1 LSELRLRDVHARS
14 VLRGL
19 QSDKAAEFEPRCTL
33 TAMAAV
39 IDHRIRRALA
49 RAREGKTL
57 TVEEAEGLLAARGGS
72 LVGLMEI
79 AARLRDQGHG
89 KTITYSRKV
98 FIPLTM
104 LCRDHCHY
112 CTFAKPPARLDK
124 PFLSPEDVITIAEA
138 GRKAGCRE
146 ALFTL
151 GDKPE
156 DRYPVAREWLEARGY
171 HSTLDYVRA
180 MAIRVI
186 EETGLLPHL
195 NPGVMSW
202 EDMARL
208 KHASASMGLMLE
220 TSSPRLS
227 EKGGPHFGSPDKVPG
242 VRLRTI
248 EDAGRL
254 SIPFTTGILV
264 GIGETLRERAESL
277 FAIRD
282 LHRKYLHVQE
292 VIVQNFKAKPATAMA
307 GASEPEEEEFLAT
320 VATARVLLGPR
331 MNLQAPPNLS
341 DPDYP
346 RLLDAGINDWGGV
359 SPVTI
364 DHVNPE
370 APWPKLSD
378 LERRTAAKGLE
389 LRERLTIYPEY
400 ATRPDPWI
408 AGKMQDPVRRLV
420 GADGLAAT
428 DRVPQATPWQ
438 DPDVQWKPR
447 TIALTFAKR
456 EDAGLRP
463 DADDVYGDFDAI
475 TLTREWAGRS
485 RAAPERLDATIKE
498 ALSLAAGGRG
508 AHLSDDQATGLFE
521 AEGDALE
528 ALCRVADD
536 LRREAVGDDVTY
548 VVNRNINFTNVCYTG
563 CRFCA
568 FAQREVDPESYTLS
582 LDEVADRSEEAAR
595 YGATEVCI
603 QGGLHPSLPG
613 DFYFRIVEA
622 IKARTPG
629 MHIHAFSPM
638 ETLNGAAR
646 LGISFREF
654 LEECRARGLGTCPGT
669 AAEILDDEV
678 RWVLTKGKLP
688 ADTWEEIITTAHRLG
703 IKTSSTIM
711 YGHVDAPPHWV
722 AHLKRIA
729 RIQSETGG
737 FTEFVPLP
745 FVHQNSPIY
754 LAGKARPGPTFQDNR
769 RMHAVARILLDG
781 LIPNVQVSWVKM
793 GMDACRVLLQGGAND
808 FGGTLMEETISRMA
822 GAEWGIRKEPEE
834 FAQAIRAIGRVPA
847 ERTTTYGRVSSS
859 PAPVLAETTP
869 SS

>member
-1 LSELRLRDVHARS
+1 MTDTTHQL
-14 VLRGL
+14 
-19 QSDKAAEFEPRCTL
+19 
-33 TAMAAV
+33 
-39 IDHRIRRALA
+39 RRALA
-49 RAREGKTL
+49 RAHAGKPL
-57 TVEEAEGLLAARGGS
+57 TVEEAESLLGARGDALEDLLGVAS
-72 LVGLMEI
+72 
-79 AARLRDQGHG
+79 RLRDLGHG
-89 KTITYSRKV
+89 TAVTYSRKV
-98 FIPLTM
+98 FVPLTM
-104 LCRDHCHY
+104 LCRDRCHY
-112 CTFAKPPARLDK
+112 CTFAKPPAKLDA
-124 PFLSPEDVITIAEA
+124 PFLTPDEVVAIAAA
-138 GRKAGCRE
+138 GRAAGCKE

-151 GDKPE
+151 GDRPE
-156 DRYPVAREWLEARGY
+156 DRYPVAREWLASYGY
-171 HSTLDYVRA
+171 DSTLDYVRA
-180 MAIRVI
+180 VSIRVI

-208 KHASASMGLMLE
+208 KHVSASMGIMLE

-227 EKGGPHFGSPDKVPG
+227 ARGGPHFGSPDKVPA

-282 LHRKYLHVQE
+282 ASRTFRHVQE
-292 VIVQNFKAKPATAMA
+292 VIVQNFKPKPRTVMRAAP
-307 GASEPEEEEFLAT
+307 EPSADEFLAT
-320 VATARVLLGPR
+320 IAVARVLLGPSA
-331 MNLQAPPNLS
+331 NVQAPPNLS

-370 APWPKLSD
+370 APWPRLRD
-378 LERRTAAKGLE
+378 LRARCAERGFT

-408 AGKMQDPVRRLV
+408 AGKMQEPVRRLA
-420 GADGLAAT
+420 GHDGLAIEGQ
-428 DRVPQATPWQ
+428 RPEPTPWQ
-438 DPDVQWKPR
+438 EPEVRWKPR
-447 TIALTFAKR
+447 TIALTFAKQAG
-456 EDAGLRP
+456 AGLRQ
-463 DADDVYGDFDAI
+463 DAVDVYGDFEFVSVTDAWSKRPRRAPSRSAADVRAA
-475 TLTREWAGRS
+475 LAAAEAGRGPDLGD
-485 RAAPERLDATIKE
+485 RQV
-498 ALSLAAGGRG
+498 LA
-508 AHLSDDQATGLFE
+508 LFE
-521 AEGDALE
+521 AEGPALE
-528 ALCRVADD
+528 ALCGVADD
-536 LRREAVGDDVTY
+536 LRRSRVGDEVTY

-568 FAQREVDPESYTLS
+568 FAQREVDAESYTLS
-582 LDEVADRSEEAAR
+582 LEEVADRAQEAWD

-613 DFYFRIVEA
+613 DFYFRILDA
-622 IKARTPG
+622 IRGRVPG
-629 MHIHAFSPM
+629 IHIHAFSPM
-638 ETLNGAAR
+638 EVLNGSTR
-646 LGISFREF
+646 LGISFQEF
-654 LEECRARGLGTCPGT
+654 LTECRRRGLGSIPGT

-688 ADTWEEIITTAHRLG
+688 ADVWETVVTTAHRLG
-703 IKTSSTIM
+703 IPSSSTIM

-722 AHLKRIA
+722 AHIRRLA
-729 RIQSETGG
+729 RIQRETGG

-754 LAGKARPGPTFQDNR
+754 LAGKARPGPTLDDNR

-793 GMDACRVLLQGGAND
+793 GMDYCTTILQGGAND

-822 GAEWGIRKEPEE
+822 GADHGIRKEPEE
-834 FAQAIRAIGRVPA
+834 FVAAITAIGRIPA
-847 ERTTTYGRVSSS
+847 ERTTTYGRVTR
-859 PAPVLAETTP
+859 PAGVVGRGLQPAST
-869 SS
+869 